1 MFDVPYE
8 KMVCDSDLGDGGVY
22 FYEEYMEWVLRNS
35 NNGFKIYYKDI
46 KDVKIIYTRKKVV
59 TVYMN
64 NGSHRNLYLYK
75 ADTLKKLIYDAVQKV
90 NGEVPANETPNP
102 EVVDAPNEDDLSK
115 LERLAKLHE
124 SGALNDEEFAQA
136 KKKILG

>member
-1 MFDVPYE
+1 MFEVPYE
-8 KMVCDSDLGDGGVY
+8 KMVCDSDNGDGGVF
-22 FYEEYMEWVLRNS
+22 FYNEYMEWVLRNS
-35 NNGFKIYYKDI
+35 HDGFKIYYKDI
-46 KDVKIIYTRKKVV
+46 KDVKIIYSRKKVV

-75 ADTLKKLIYDAVQKV
+75 ADTLKKLIYDAVQRV
-90 NGEVPANETPNP
+90 NGP
-102 EVVDAPNEDDLSK
+102 EVVDATPVEEPKEDDLDK

-124 SGALNDEEFAQA
+124 SGALNDEESAEA

>member
-1 MFDVPYE
+1 MFEVPYE
-8 KMVCDSDLGDGGVY
+8 KMVCDSDNGDGGVF
-22 FYEEYMEWVLRNS
+22 FYNEYMEWVLRNS
-35 NNGFKIYYKDI
+35 HDGFKIYYKDI
-46 KDVKIIYTRKKVV
+46 KDVKIIYSRKKVV

-75 ADTLKKLIYDAVQKV
+75 ADTLKKLIYDAVQRV
-90 NGEVPANETPNP
+90 NGP
-102 EVVDAPNEDDLSK
+102 EVVDATPVEEPKEDDLDK

>member
-8 KMVCDSDLGDGGVY
+8 KMVCDSDLGDGGLY
-22 FYEEYMEWVLRNS
+22 FYNEYMEWVLRNS
-35 NNGFKIYYKDI
+35 NSGFKIYYKDI
-46 KDVKIIYTRKKVV
+46 QDVKIIYTRKKVV

-75 ADTLKKLIYDAVQKV
+75 ADTLKKLIHEAVDRV
-90 NGEVPANETPNP
+90 NGVVDNQEVPQEQPKEDN
-102 EVVDAPNEDDLSK
+102 VDDLTK

>member
-8 KMVCDSDLGDGGVY
+8 KMVCDSDLGDGGLY
-22 FYEEYMEWVLRNS
+22 FYNEYMEWVLRNS
-35 NNGFKIYYKDI
+35 NSGFKIYYKDI
-46 KDVKIIYTRKKVV
+46 QDVKIIYTRKKVV

-75 ADTLKKLIYDAVQKV
+75 ADTLKKLIHEAVDRV
-90 NGEVPANETPNP
+90 NG
-102 EVVDAPNEDDLSK
+102 VVDNQEVSQEQPKEENVDDLTK

>member
-8 KMVCDSDLGDGGVY
+8 KMVCDSDLGDGGLY
-22 FYEEYMEWVLRNS
+22 FYNEYMEWVLRNS
-35 NNGFKIYYKDI
+35 NSGFKIFYKDI
-46 KDVKIIYTRKKVV
+46 QDVKIIYTRKKVV

-75 ADTLKKLIYDAVQKV
+75 ADTLKKLIHEAVDRV
-90 NGEVPANETPNP
+90 NGVVDNQEVPQEQPKEEN
-102 EVVDAPNEDDLSK
+102 VDDLTK

>member
-8 KMVCDSDLGDGGVY
+8 KMVCDSDLGDGGLY
-22 FYEEYMEWVLRNS
+22 FYNEYMEWVLRNS
-35 NNGFKIYYKDI
+35 NSGFKIYYKDI
-46 KDVKIIYTRKKVV
+46 QDVKIIYTRKKVV

-75 ADTLKKLIYDAVQKV
+75 ADTLKQLIHAAVDRV
-90 NGEVPANETPNP
+90 NGVVDNQEVPQEQPKEEN
-102 EVVDAPNEDDLSK
+102 VDDLTK

-124 SGALNDEEFAQA
+124 SGALTDEEFAQA

>member
-35 NNGFKIYYKDI
+35 NSGFKIYYKDI
-46 KDVKIIYTRKKVV
+46 QDVKIIYTRKKVV

-75 ADTLKKLIYDAVQKV
+75 ADTLKKLIHEAVDRV
-90 NGEVPANETPNP
+90 NGVVNNQEVPQEQPKEEN
-102 EVVDAPNEDDLSK
+102 VDDLTK

-124 SGALNDEEFAQA
+124 SGALTDEEFAQA

>member
-1 MFDVPYE
+1 MFDIPYE
-8 KMVCDSDLGDGGVY
+8 KMVCDSDLGDGGLY
-22 FYEEYMEWVLRNS
+22 FYNEYMEWVLRNS
-35 NNGFKIYYKDI
+35 NSGFKIYYKDI
-46 KDVKIIYTRKKVV
+46 QDVKIIYTRKKVV

-75 ADTLKKLIYDAVQKV
+75 ADILKKLIHEAVDRV
-90 NGEVPANETPNP
+90 NGVVDNQEVPQEQPKEEN
-102 EVVDAPNEDDLSK
+102 VDDLTK

>member
-8 KMVCDSDLGDGGVY
+8 KMVCDSDLGDGGLF
-22 FYEEYMEWVLRNS
+22 FYNEYMEWVLRNS
-35 NNGFKIYYKDI
+35 NSGFKIYYKDI
-46 KDVKIIYTRKKVV
+46 QDVKIIYTRKKVV

-64 NGSHRNLYLYK
+64 NGSYRNLYLYK
-75 ADTLKKLIYDAVQKV
+75 ADTLMKLIHEAVDRV
-90 NGEVPANETPNP
+90 NGVVDNQEVPQEQPKEEN
-102 EVVDAPNEDDLSK
+102 VDDLTK

>member
-8 KMVCDSDLGDGGVY
+8 KMVCDSDLGDGGLY
-22 FYEEYMEWVLRNS
+22 FYNEYMEWVLRNS
-35 NNGFKIYYKDI
+35 NSGFKIFYKDI
-46 KDVKIIYTRKKVV
+46 QDVKIIYTRKKVV

-75 ADTLKKLIYDAVQKV
+75 ADTLKKLIHEAVDRV
-90 NGEVPANETPNP
+90 NGVVDNQEVPQEQPKEDN
-102 EVVDAPNEDDLSK
+102 VDDLTK

>member
-8 KMVCDSDLGDGGVY
+8 KMVCDSDLGDGGLY

-35 NNGFKIYYKDI
+35 NSGFKIYYKDI
-46 KDVKIIYTRKKVV
+46 QDVKIIYTRKKVV

-75 ADTLKKLIYDAVQKV
+75 ADTLKKLIHEAVDRV
-90 NGEVPANETPNP
+90 NGVVDNQEVPQEQPKEEN
-102 EVVDAPNEDDLSK
+102 VDDLTK

>member
-1 MFDVPYE
+1 MFEVPYE
-8 KMVCDSDLGDGGVY
+8 KMVCDSDNGDGGVF
-22 FYEEYMEWVLRNS
+22 FYNEYMEWVLRNS
-35 NNGFKIYYKDI
+35 HDGFKIYYKDI
-46 KDVKIIYTRKKVV
+46 KDVKIIYSRKKVV

-75 ADTLKKLIYDAVQKV
+75 ADTLKKLIYDAVERV
-90 NGEVPANETPNP
+90 NGEAQNP
-102 EVVDAPNEDDLSK
+102 EVVDAPEEDDLSK

>member
-1 MFDVPYE
+1 MFEVPYE
-8 KMVCDSDLGDGGVY
+8 KMVCDSDNGDGGVF
-22 FYEEYMEWVLRNS
+22 FYNEYMEWVLRNS
-35 NNGFKIYYKDI
+35 HDGFKIYYKDI
-46 KDVKIIYTRKKVV
+46 KDVKIIYSRKKVV

-75 ADTLKKLIYDAVQKV
+75 ADTLKKLMYDAVQRV
-90 NGEVPANETPNP
+90 NGP
-102 EVVDAPNEDDLSK
+102 EVVDATPVEEPKEDDLDK

-124 SGALNDEEFAQA
+124 SGALNDEEFAEA

>member
-8 KMVCDSDLGDGGVY
+8 KMVCDSDLGDGGLF
-22 FYEEYMEWVLRNS
+22 FYNEYMEWVLRNS
-35 NNGFKIYYKDI
+35 NSGFKIFYKDI
-46 KDVKIIYTRKKVV
+46 QDVKIIYTRKKVV

-75 ADTLKKLIYDAVQKV
+75 ADTLKKLIHEAVDRV
-90 NGEVPANETPNP
+90 NGVVDNQEVPQEQPKEEN
-102 EVVDAPNEDDLSK
+102 VDDLTK

>member
-8 KMVCDSDLGDGGVY
+8 KMVCDSDLGDGGIY
-22 FYEEYMEWVLRNS
+22 FYNEYMEWVLRNS
-35 NNGFKIYYKDI
+35 NSGFKIYYKDI
-46 KDVKIIYTRKKVV
+46 QDVKIIYTRKKVV

-75 ADTLKKLIYDAVQKV
+75 ADTLKQLIHEAVDRV
-90 NGEVPANETPNP
+90 NGVVDNQEVPQEQPKEEN
-102 EVVDAPNEDDLSK
+102 VDDLTK

>member
-90 NGEVPANETPNP
+90 NGEVPANETPNS

>member
-8 KMVCDSDLGDGGVY
+8 KMVCDSDLGDGGLY
-22 FYEEYMEWVLRNS
+22 FYNEYMEWVLRNS
-35 NNGFKIYYKDI
+35 NSGFKIYYKDI
-46 KDVKIIYTRKKVV
+46 QDVKIIYTRKKVV

-75 ADTLKKLIYDAVQKV
+75 ADTLKKLIHEAVDRV
-90 NGEVPANETPNP
+90 NGVVDNQEVPHLT
-102 EVVDAPNEDDLSK
+102 K

>member
-1 MFDVPYE
+1 
-8 KMVCDSDLGDGGVY
+8 MVCDSDLGDGGVY

-90 NGEVPANETPNP
+90 NGEVPANETPNS

>member
-8 KMVCDSDLGDGGVY
+8 KMVCDSDLGDGGLF
-22 FYEEYMEWVLRNS
+22 FYNEYMEWVLRNS
-35 NNGFKIYYKDI
+35 HSGFKIYYKDI
-46 KDVKIIYTRKKVV
+46 QDVKIIYTRKKVV

-75 ADTLKKLIYDAVQKV
+75 ADTLKKLIHEAVDRV
-90 NGEVPANETPNP
+90 NGVVNNQEVPQEQPKEDN
-102 EVVDAPNEDDLSK
+102 VDDLTK

>member
-35 NNGFKIYYKDI
+35 NSGFKIYYKDI
-46 KDVKIIYTRKKVV
+46 QDVKIIHTRKKVV

-75 ADTLKKLIYDAVQKV
+75 ADTLKQLIHAAVDRV
-90 NGEVPANETPNP
+90 NGVVDNQEVPQEQPKEDN
-102 EVVDAPNEDDLSK
+102 VDDLSK

-124 SGALNDEEFAQA
+124 SGALTDEEFAQA

>member
-8 KMVCDSDLGDGGVY
+8 KMVCDSDLGDGGLF
-22 FYEEYMEWVLRNS
+22 FYNEYMEWVLRNS
-35 NNGFKIYYKDI
+35 NSGFKIYYKDI
-46 KDVKIIYTRKKVV
+46 QDVKIIYTRKKVV

-64 NGSHRNLYLYK
+64 NGSHRNLFLYK
-75 ADTLKKLIYDAVQKV
+75 ADTLKKLIHEAVDRV
-90 NGEVPANETPNP
+90 NGVVDNQEVPQEQPKEEN
-102 EVVDAPNEDDLSK
+102 VDDLTK

-124 SGALNDEEFAQA
+124 SGALNDEEFAAA

>member
-1 MFDVPYE
+1 MFEVPYE
-8 KMVCDSDLGDGGVY
+8 KMVCDSDNGDGGVF
-22 FYEEYMEWVLRNS
+22 FYNEYMEWVLRNS
-35 NNGFKIYYKDI
+35 HDGFKIYYKDI
-46 KDVKIIYTRKKVV
+46 KDVKIIYSRKKVV

-75 ADTLKKLIYDAVQKV
+75 ADTLKKLIYDAVQRV
-90 NGEVPANETPNP
+90 NGP
-102 EVVDAPNEDDLSK
+102 EVVDATPVDAPEEDDLNK

-124 SGALNDEEFAQA
+124 SGALNDEEFAEA

>member
-1 MFDVPYE
+1 MFEVPYE
-8 KMVCDSDLGDGGVY
+8 KMVCDSDNGDGGVF
-22 FYEEYMEWVLRNS
+22 FYNEYMEWVLRNS
-35 NNGFKIYYKDI
+35 HDGFKIYYKDI
-46 KDVKIIYTRKKVV
+46 KDVKIIYSRKKVV

-75 ADTLKKLIYDAVQKV
+75 ADTLKKLIYDAVQRV
-90 NGEVPANETPNP
+90 NGP
-102 EVVDAPNEDDLSK
+102 EVVDATPVEEPKEDDLDK

-124 SGALNDEEFAQA
+124 SGTLNDEEFAEA

>member
-8 KMVCDSDLGDGGVY
+8 KMVCDSDLGDGGLY
-22 FYEEYMEWVLRNS
+22 FYNEYMEWVLRNS
-35 NNGFKIYYKDI
+35 NSGFKIYYKDI
-46 KDVKIIYTRKKVV
+46 QDVKIIYTRKKVV

-75 ADTLKKLIYDAVQKV
+75 ADTLKKLIHEAVDRV
-90 NGEVPANETPNP
+90 NGVVDNQEVPQEQPKEEN
-102 EVVDAPNEDDLSK
+102 VDDLTK

-124 SGALNDEEFAQA
+124 SGALNDEEFAAA
-136 KKKILG
+136 KKKIIG

>member
-35 NNGFKIYYKDI
+35 NSGFKIYYKDI
-46 KDVKIIYTRKKVV
+46 QDVKIIYTRKKVV

-75 ADTLKKLIYDAVQKV
+75 ADTLKKLIHEAVNRV
-90 NGEVPANETPNP
+90 NGVEQPK
-102 EVVDAPNEDDLSK
+102 DAPIDQPVEEPADDLSK

>member
-1 MFDVPYE
+1 MFEVPYE
-8 KMVCDSDLGDGGVY
+8 KMVCDSDNGDGGVF
-22 FYEEYMEWVLRNS
+22 FYNEYMEWVLRNS
-35 NNGFKIYYKDI
+35 HDGFKIYYKDI
-46 KDVKIIYTRKKVV
+46 KDVKIIYSRKKVV

-75 ADTLKKLIYDAVQKV
+75 ADTLKKLIYDAVERV
-90 NGEVPANETPNP
+90 NGEAQNP
-102 EVVDAPNEDDLSK
+102 EVMDAPEEDDLSK

>member
-1 MFDVPYE
+1 MFEVPYE
-8 KMVCDSDLGDGGVY
+8 KMVCDSDNGDGGVF
-22 FYEEYMEWVLRNS
+22 FYNEYMEWVLRNS
-35 NNGFKIYYKDI
+35 HDGFKIYYKDI
-46 KDVKIIYTRKKVV
+46 KDVKIIYSRKKVV

-75 ADTLKKLIYDAVQKV
+75 ADTLKKLIYDAVQRV
-90 NGEVPANETPNP
+90 NGP
-102 EVVDAPNEDDLSK
+102 EVVDATPVEEPKEDDLDK

-124 SGALNDEEFAQA
+124 SGALNDEEFAEA

>member
-8 KMVCDSDLGDGGVY
+8 KMVCDSDLGDGGLY

-35 NNGFKIYYKDI
+35 NSGFKIYYKDI
-46 KDVKIIYTRKKVV
+46 QDVKIIYTRKKVV

-75 ADTLKKLIYDAVQKV
+75 ADTLKKLIHEAVDRV
-90 NGEVPANETPNP
+90 NGAVDNQEVPQEQPKEEN
-102 EVVDAPNEDDLSK
+102 VDDLTK